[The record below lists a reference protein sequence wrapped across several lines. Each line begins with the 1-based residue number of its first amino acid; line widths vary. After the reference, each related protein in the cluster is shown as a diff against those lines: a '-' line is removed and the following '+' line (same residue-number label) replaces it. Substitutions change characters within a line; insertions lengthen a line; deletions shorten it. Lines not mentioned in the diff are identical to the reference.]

1 MFIMPSTISFTPLTL
16 QGKVAI
22 VTGASRGIG
31 AGIALE
37 LARRGAN
44 VALVYTSPNSE
55 EKAKKIASDISGLGN
70 GSKAHIIRADLKEF
84 EASTTVVASTREA
97 FGDKIDILINNAGV
111 LWANPIGET
120 TLEDYTG
127 MFDINVRAPLFLTKA
142 VVPHLRKPG
151 RIINI
156 SSVGS
161 RAGPPNL
168 SIYAASKAAVEGLT
182 RSLAHELGDEG
193 HTVNCVSPGSV
204 ESDMLETLP
213 EESRDYVLKG
223 TAVEHRV
230 GTADDIAQV
239 VCWIASEDSK
249 WISGQ
254 TISASG
260 GFMML

>member
-1 MFIMPSTISFTPLTL
+1 M
-16 QGKVAI
+16 
-22 VTGASRGIG
+22 
-31 AGIALE
+31 
-37 LARRGAN
+37 
-44 VALVYTSPNSE
+44 
-55 EKAKKIASDISGLGN
+55 GN
-70 GSKAHIIRADLKEF
+70 GSKAHIIRADLKEL
-84 EASTTVVASTREA
+84 EAPTAIVASTREA

-161 RAGPPNL
+161 RAGPPDL

-193 HTVNCVSPGSV
+193 HTVNCISPGSV
-204 ESDMLETLP
+204 ESDMLENRRLH
-213 EESRDYVLKG
+213 DVVAVLKA
-223 TAVEHRV
+223 TATVYTRV
-230 GTADDIAQV
+230 SQ
-239 VCWIASEDSK
+239 EQ
-249 WISGQ
+249 ISDFVLR
-254 TISASG
+254 
-260 GFMML
+260 GFCHLARQHKVGWRLIRDCLAWEMYVRV

>member
-1 MFIMPSTISFTPLTL
+1 M
-16 QGKVAI
+16 
-22 VTGASRGIG
+22 
-31 AGIALE
+31 
-37 LARRGAN
+37 
-44 VALVYTSPNSE
+44 
-55 EKAKKIASDISGLGN
+55 
-70 GSKAHIIRADLKEF
+70 
-84 EASTTVVASTREA
+84 
-97 FGDKIDILINNAGV
+97 INNAGV

-161 RAGPPNL
+161 RAGPPKL
-168 SIYAASKAAVEGLT
+168 SIYAASKAAVGGLT
-182 RSLAHELGDEG
+182 RSLALELGDEG

-204 ESDMLETLP
+204 ESDMLENLP
-213 EESRDYVLKG
+213 EESRDHVLKG